1 MKPLPLLAAAFALT
15 LWGPAQGK
23 ERDPRDPDKPP
34 IVVIENSTTMAQMSR
49 LGAPTVYAGEATGA
63 PGRAV
68 ITGDGRIWAPE
79 EAPGNT
85 VLRTTTD
92 VQRSIA
98 RHSDPKHDIEVNG
111 ASEVID
117 EGPTSGAPQR

>member
-1 MKPLPLLAAAFALT
+1 MKPLPLLAATFALT

-23 ERDPRDPDKPP
+23 ERDTYKPP
-34 IVVIENSTTMAQMSR
+34 MVVIENEVTQAQMSR

-68 ITGDGRIWAPE
+68 ITSDGRIWAPE

-85 VLRTTTD
+85 VLRTPTD
-92 VQRSIA
+92 VERSIA
-98 RHSDPKHDIEVNG
+98 RHSDPKHDLEVNG
-111 ASEVID
+111 SSEVID